1 MLKLNDNYK
10 IDIVVENEVQLG
22 EMENEKVDLLTFLSK
37 SLNNGKIKLD
47 IRLSEIGE
55 NKLALTNRD
64 RFLEMIKR
72 NSGLE
77 QLMNTLGLEI
87 E

>member
-1 MLKLNDNYK
+1 MLKLNDNYN

-37 SLNNGKIKLD
+37 SLNNGKIKLN

>member
-37 SLNNGKIKLD
+37 SLNNGKIKLN